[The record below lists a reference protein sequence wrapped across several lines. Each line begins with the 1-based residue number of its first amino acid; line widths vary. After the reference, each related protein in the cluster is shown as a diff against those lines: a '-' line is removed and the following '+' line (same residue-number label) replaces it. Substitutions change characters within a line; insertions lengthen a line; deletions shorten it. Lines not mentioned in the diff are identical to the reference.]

1 MFHAVNKIFSYRSG
15 DPVKPRVLLLSPTGV
30 AAVNI
35 NGNVVHSGLHA
46 PCRGKLLPSNVA
58 NKAELRNKYLCEYK
72 CLSLLM
78 KCQWLQVN

>member
-1 MFHAVNKIFSYRSG
+1 MFHAVNKVFSYRSG
-15 DPVKPRVLLLSPTGV
+15 DPVKPRVLLPSPTGV

-46 PCRGKLLPSNVA
+46 PCRDTLLPSNVA
-58 NKAELRNKYLCEYK
+58 NKAKLRNKYLCGYK

-78 KCQWLQVN
+78 KYQWFQVN